1 MKLKEYIKENGLVH
15 SWFAEKVGL
24 LPTTLSAFL
33 CGRISLA
40 TKYWT
45 KIILET
51 KGQVSYEELAKSKD
65 EWEEKKNVTKKA
77 NENVRPQKHC
87 IGSSKSQNYR
97 QLSPK

>member
-24 LPTTLSAFL
+24 RPTTLSAFL

-51 KGQVSYEELAKSKD
+51 NGQVSYEELALAKD
-65 EWEEKKNVTKKA
+65 EWENKKNVRKKA
-77 NENVRPQKHC
+77 NENVRPQKQC
-87 IGSSKSQNYR
+87 VYPSKSQNYS

>member
-15 SWFAEKVGL
+15 SWFAERIEL
-24 LPTTLSAFL
+24 RPTTLSAFL

-45 KIILET
+45 KIIIET
-51 KGQVSYEELAKSKD
+51 NGQVSYEELALAKD
-65 EWEEKKNVTKKA
+65 EWENKKNVRKKA
-77 NENVRPQKHC
+77 NENVRPKKPR
-87 IGSSKSQNYR
+87 IGSSKSQGYG